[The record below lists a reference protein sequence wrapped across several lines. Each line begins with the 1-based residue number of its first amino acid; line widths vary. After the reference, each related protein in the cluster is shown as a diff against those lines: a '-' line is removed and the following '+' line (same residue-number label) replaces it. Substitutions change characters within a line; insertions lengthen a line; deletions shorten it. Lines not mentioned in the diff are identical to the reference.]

1 MTLIILFGLGL
12 FAAFMLCIVLLMGR
26 SSTQGALLE
35 QVAREARGS
44 GAISGPWRPV
54 SADAM
59 ARPFTALRRI
69 FSAEPDP
76 EIVYRLMLAGYR
88 KPYHAD
94 IFLGMRLA
102 VPAVLGL
109 SAAMIFSDNAIVF
122 FLLAL
127 VIGFFAPDFWLSYAT
142 NRRRE
147 RLRLSLPD
155 SLDLLAI
162 CLEAGLG
169 LDQAVVRVGQEL
181 EVSHP
186 ELSQE
191 LLLINFEQR
200 AGVQRNAAW
209 QSFAV
214 RANFESARS
223 FVAMLIQ
230 TDRFGTP
237 IAKSLGAFS
246 DALRTQRRQKAEE
259 RAAKT
264 TIKLVPPLVF
274 CIFPAMGVVVIGPAL
289 VAISYF
295 FSHFLHDLSCM
306 FFKSKEVNYG

>member
-1 MTLIILFGLGL
+1 MTPP
-12 FAAFMLCIVLLMGR
+12 AARRGGGA
-26 SSTQGALLE
+26 GALRVDRGPVRGGNHQGRHVGRRAERHRDLREPHE
-35 QVAREARGS
+35 QGDAHRELDHLARVEVSEEVVA
-44 GAISGPWRPV
+44 
-54 SADAM
+54 
-59 ARPFTALRRI
+59 
-69 FSAEPDP
+69 
-76 EIVYRLMLAGYR
+76 
-88 KPYHAD
+88 
-94 IFLGMRLA
+94 LG
-102 VPAVLGL
+102 VG
-109 SAAMIFSDNAIVF
+109 
-122 FLLAL
+122 
-127 VIGFFAPDFWLSYAT
+127 
-142 NRRRE
+142 E
-147 RLRLSLPD
+147 
-155 SLDLLAI
+155 
-162 CLEAGLG
+162 
-169 LDQAVVRVGQEL
+169 VVRVGQEL

-259 RAAKT
+259 KAAKT

-274 CIFPAMGVVVIGPAL
+274 CIFPAMGAVVIGPAL

-295 FSHFLHDLSCM
+295 FSHFLHA
-306 FFKSKEVNYG
+306 

>member
-1 MTLIILFGLGL
+1 MTLTILFGLSL
-12 FAAFMLCIVLLMGR
+12 FVAFVLCFLLLMGR
-26 SSTQGALLE
+26 SSAQGALLE
-35 QVAREARGS
+35 QVAREARGT
-44 GAISGPWRPV
+44 GPVSGPWRPSV
-54 SADAM
+54 SADIVAK
-59 ARPFTALRRI
+59 PFTALRR
-69 FSAEPDP
+69 FFATEPDP
-76 EIVYRLMLAGYR
+76 EIVRRLMLAGYR

-109 SAAMIFSDNAIVF
+109 SAAMVFSNNTVVF
-122 FLLAL
+122 FLLA
-127 VIGFFAPDFWLSYAT
+127 VVVGYFAPDFWLSYAIK
-142 NRRRE
+142 RRRH

-155 SLDLLAI
+155 ALDLLSI

-169 LDQAVVRVGQEL
+169 MDQAVVRVGQEL
-181 EVSHP
+181 EMSHR
-186 ELSQE
+186 ELSEE

-200 AGVQRNAAW
+200 AGAQRNAAW

-214 RANFESARS
+214 RAGFESARS

-246 DALRTQRRQKAEE
+246 DALRTQRRQQAEE

-274 CIFPAMGVVVIGPAL
+274 CIFPAMGVVVVGPAL
-289 VAISYF
+289 VAVRF
-295 FSHFLHDLSCM
+295 FFAHFLH
-306 FFKSKEVNYG
+306 G

>member
-1 MTLIILFGLGL
+1 MTLTILFGLSL
-12 FAAFMLCIVLLMGR
+12 FVAFVLCFLLLMGR
-26 SSTQGALLE
+26 SSAQGALLE
-35 QVAREARGS
+35 QVARQARGT
-44 GAISGPWRPV
+44 GPVSGPWRPSV
-54 SADAM
+54 SADIVAK
-59 ARPFTALRRI
+59 PFTALRR
-69 FSAEPDP
+69 FFATEPDP
-76 EIVYRLMLAGYR
+76 EIVRRLMLAGYR

-109 SAAMIFSDNAIVF
+109 SAAMVFSNNTVIF
-122 FLLAL
+122 FLLA
-127 VIGFFAPDFWLSYAT
+127 VVVGFFAPDFWLSYAIK
-142 NRRRE
+142 RRRH

-155 SLDLLAI
+155 ALDLLSI

-169 LDQAVVRVGQEL
+169 MDQAVVRVGQEL
-181 EVSHP
+181 EMSHR
-186 ELSQE
+186 ELSEE

-214 RANFESARS
+214 RAGFESARS

-246 DALRTQRRQKAEE
+246 DALRTQRRQQAEE

-274 CIFPAMGVVVIGPAL
+274 CIFPAMGVVVVGPAL
-289 VAISYF
+289 VAVRF
-295 FSHFLHDLSCM
+295 FFAHFLH
-306 FFKSKEVNYG
+306 G

>member
-1 MTLIILFGLGL
+1 MTLILLGL
-12 FAAFMLCIVLLMGR
+12 AVFSALMLLFVFLMSR
-26 SSTQGALLE
+26 SSAQGALLE
-35 QVAREARGS
+35 QVAREARGT
-44 GAISGPWRPV
+44 GPVAGPWRPV
-54 SADAM
+54 RGDVVAK
-59 ARPFTALRRI
+59 PFTAMRRV

-76 EIVYRLMLAGYR
+76 EIVRRLMLAGYR

-109 SAAMIFSDNAIVF
+109 IVAMVFSDNTIIF
-122 FLLAL
+122 FMLAL

-155 SLDLLAI
+155 SLDLMAI

-186 ELSQE
+186 ELSEE
-191 LLLINFEQR
+191 LLLVNFEQR

-209 QSFAV
+209 QSFAT
-214 RANFESARS
+214 RAGFESARS

-259 RAAKT
+259 KAAKT

-274 CIFPAMGVVVIGPAL
+274 CIFPAMGVVVIGPAI
-289 VAISYF
+289 VAVSYAF
-295 FSHFLHDLSCM
+295 AHFLH
-306 FFKSKEVNYG
+306 G

>member
-1 MTLIILFGLGL
+1 MTLIILLGIAVFSALMLL
-12 FAAFMLCIVLLMGR
+12 FAFLMNR
-26 SSTQGALLE
+26 SSAQGALLE
-35 QVAREARGS
+35 QVAREARGT
-44 GAISGPWRPV
+44 GPVAGPWRPV
-54 SADAM
+54 RGDVVAK
-59 ARPFTALRRI
+59 PFTAMRKV
-69 FSAEPDP
+69 FSSEPDP
-76 EIVYRLMLAGYR
+76 EIVRRLMLAGYR

-102 VPAVLGL
+102 VPALLGL
-109 SAAMIFSDNAIVF
+109 IVAMIFSDNTIIF
-122 FLLAL
+122 FMLAL

-155 SLDLLAI
+155 SLDLMAI

-186 ELSQE
+186 ELSEE
-191 LLLINFEQR
+191 LLLVNFEQR

-209 QSFAV
+209 QSFAT
-214 RANFESARS
+214 RASFESARS

-259 RAAKT
+259 KAAKT
-264 TIKLVPPLVF
+264 TIKLVPALVF
-274 CIFPAMGVVVIGPAL
+274 CIFPAMGVVVIGPAI
-289 VAISYF
+289 VAVSYA
-295 FSHFLHDLSCM
+295 FSHFLH
-306 FFKSKEVNYG
+306 G